1 MDREEIYQQQ
11 KQIALHKELLN
22 DIELNKLKKL
32 SFEIHN
38 KYITVKALIVDGKV
52 VNIENSLQE
61 ELKGYMREVY
71 KLMDLRIEQIK
82 SFYNR

>member
-22 DIELNKLKKL
+22 DIELNKLKNL

-38 KYITVKALIVDGKV
+38 KYMTVKALIVDGKV
-52 VNIENSLQE
+52 MNIENSLPE